1 MDFDKTIGG
10 YLENTEWK
18 GRTDIG
24 CLLNGCRQMYAATQD
39 ERYQKFIL
47 QYVEKMTEEWENAF
61 SKTDVTK
68 KINAG
73 SALIFA
79 YEKTGE
85 EKYKEYIERMKDDLM
100 GLSRTAE
107 GSLCEEGDHKK
118 LMTGQHLYEVLP
130 FYMEYETRYHNKA
143 GYNDIV
149 NQLTEMRS
157 GKDAIWYVMA
167 LIDVLDHMSIEIFE
181 HYKSLQEIFKKT
193 IKCIPLGGD
202 AKMQKVCMGY
212 AILKACNIG
221 ILNPEKYLE
230 TGRTLIDGAIDEP
243 FDQKDD
249 VSMGIMM
256 MAYAQF
262 IRVM

>member
-1 MDFDKTIGG
+1 MTRMESQQIKSKGG
-10 YLENTEWK
+10 SP
-18 GRTDIG
+18 
-24 CLLNGCRQMYAATQD
+24 
-39 ERYQKFIL
+39 
-47 QYVEKMTEEWENAF
+47 EEHPDRPPQSYCIVF
-61 SKTDVTK
+61 C
-68 KINAG
+68 I
-73 SALIFA
+73 I
-79 YEKTGE
+79 
-85 EKYKEYIERMKDDLM
+85 
-100 GLSRTAE
+100 
-107 GSLCEEGDHKK
+107 
-118 LMTGQHLYEVLP
+118 
-130 FYMEYETRYHNKA
+130 NKA